1 MPDGVL
7 VLAPS
12 SSPEAGQVQH
22 FALSQAPAFSQAE
35 DMGYTC
41 HGQQVFTKVATVGGR
56 SSAVGGF
63 PNAWDIWAQSALF
76 LGDMHSFSMNLWSP
90 MALRCLR

>member
-35 DMGYTC
+35 DMGY
-41 HGQQVFTKVATVGGR
+41 TKVATVGGR